1 MSDCRLR
8 SAWDAAGSI
17 TRLARASGIAMS
29 IPAESRPPASKPGG
43 PNYNGAVQIACP
55 DGLQMT
61 AFISGISVV
70 CFAASYLVAL
80 VCEASRPLFRSGVRG
95 ATLLAFAAAGFVA
108 HTLFLGWRAATEPAV
123 PLSSAFDWYLLAAW
137 VLAGGYVWL
146 MLANPRTQVGLFLL
160 PVVLGLIGAA
170 ELSSRAPFPQSP
182 ATQVWGAVHGS
193 FNLAASVA
201 VAGGAV
207 AGLMWLI
214 QAARLAG
221 KRAPAQG
228 LRLPSLE
235 LLAATVSRAAHVAAW
250 TAAAGFFSGLVLNAV
265 NRRRGLLETVPWDD
279 PVVLRMG
286 ALVAWLVVAAGLGRA
301 LVTRPDGARRAAW
314 LSLVSFVVLTA
325 SILWGVLG
333 PTRHGVPPV
342 PTPSAS
348 STTQLQ
354 EAAP

>member
-1 MSDCRLR
+1 
-8 SAWDAAGSI
+8 
-17 TRLARASGIAMS
+17 
-29 IPAESRPPASKPGG
+29 
-43 PNYNGAVQIACP
+43 
-55 DGLQMT
+55 MT
-61 AFISGISVV
+61 AFLSGISVV

-80 VCEASRPLFRSGVRG
+80 GCEASRPLFRSGVRG
-95 ATLLAFAAAGFVA
+95 AVLVGFAAAGFFA
-108 HTLFLGWRAATEPAV
+108 HTLFLGWRAATERAV

-137 VLAGGYVWL
+137 LLAGGYLWL

-170 ELSSRAPFPQSP
+170 QLSSRAPFPQSP
-182 ATQVWGAVHGS
+182 ATQVWGVIHGS

-214 QAARLAG
+214 QAARLAR

-235 LLAATVSRAAHVAAW
+235 LLATTSRRAAQVAAW
-250 TAAAGFFSGLVLNAV
+250 TAVAGFASGLVLNAV
-265 NRRRGLLETVPWDD
+265 NRRHGLLETVPWND

-286 ALVAWLVVAAGLGRA
+286 LLVAWLVVAA
-301 LVTRPDGARRAAW
+301 LVARSLARRPDAARTNAW
-314 LSLVSFVVLTA
+314 LSLVSFLVLTG

-333 PTRHGVPPV
+333 PTRHGVPPG
-342 PTPSAS
+342 PAAAH
-348 STTQLQ
+348 